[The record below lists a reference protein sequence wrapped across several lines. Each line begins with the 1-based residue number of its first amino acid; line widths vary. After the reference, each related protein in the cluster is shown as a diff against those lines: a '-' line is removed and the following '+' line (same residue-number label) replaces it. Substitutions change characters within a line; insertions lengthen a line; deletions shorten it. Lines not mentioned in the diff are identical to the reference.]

1 MFDFLKRKKDTKK
14 AKTETEERVVR
25 FGDYHEI
32 GLDCYNASDL
42 HLAYGRFGARRNV
55 REENDGKRDLAGP
68 KPEGLVTKA
77 TAGIFE
83 VFRDKVKLR
92 WRDYDDNPIEYEFYF
107 EDVFKDK
114 IIPHVKEDEDLI
126 FWKDPYSGLPG
137 IIIEVDNRTLNIYS
151 DIDIGLVVPNT
162 NKIRTRRDRILAFS
176 KTF

>member
-1 MFDFLKRKKDTKK
+1 MFGFLKKKDDTKK
-14 AKTETEERVVR
+14 AKTKTEERVVR
-25 FGDYHEI
+25 FGDFHKI
-32 GLDCYNASDL
+32 GLACFNASDL
-42 HLAYGRFGARRNV
+42 HLAYGRFGARRYP

-68 KPEGLVTKA
+68 KSEGRAKKA
-77 TAGIFE
+77 NMGTFE

-92 WRDYDDNPIEYEFYF
+92 WRDFNDNPIAYEFYF

-114 IIPHVKEDEDLI
+114 IIPHLKEDEDLI

-162 NKIRTRRDRILAFS
+162 NKIRSRCDRILAFS

>member
-1 MFDFLKRKKDTKK
+1 MKKETKEE
-14 AKTETEERVVR
+14 KTETQERVVR
-25 FGDYHEI
+25 FGDYHKI

-42 HLAYGRFGARRNV
+42 HLAYGRFGMRRYP
-55 REENDGKRDLAGP
+55 REENGGKRDLAGP
-68 KPEGLVTKA
+68 KPEGLITKA

-107 EDVFKDK
+107 EDIFKDK
-114 IIPHVKEDEDLI
+114 IIPHLKEDEDLI
-126 FWKDPYSGLPG
+126 FWDDPIGRYPG

-151 DIDIGLVVPNT
+151 DVDIDLKIPGT
-162 NKIRTRRDRILAFS
+162 NKLRTRRDRILVFS

>member
-14 AKTETEERVVR
+14 AKTEERVVR

-42 HLAYGRFGARRNV
+42 HLAYGRFGARCNV
-55 REENDGKRDLAGP
+55 REENDSKRDLAEP
-68 KPEGLVTKA
+68 RTDYI
-77 TAGIFE
+77 AGANMGDFE
-83 VFRDKVKLR
+83 VFRDKVKLH
-92 WRDYDDNPIEYEFYF
+92 WRDFNDNLIEYEFYF